1 MCSAGADSPVG
12 GRDMGIRRLVAAARC
27 GGTVASWQGRPC
39 REAAH
44 GWDAGGCQLVGEPRS
59 GGARSAR
66 GPVDGIGYWIGQLAG
81 TFSQTTSQLAPCC
94 GLNLKFPAGRCVKA
108 RSNRRGGPPE
118 SSALDASGSGG
129 PAANTGR
136 REIRQLAGGAL
147 GGAGIRQLVGQ
158 GGAPVGG
165 GGGADPRPR
174 PPRGQAEVL
183 NKANLTK
190 CS

>member
-1 MCSAGADSPVG
+1 M
-12 GRDMGIRRLVAAARC
+12 R
-27 GGTVASWQGRPC
+27 QG
-39 REAAH
+39 
-44 GWDAGGCQLVGEPRS
+44 S
-59 GGARSAR
+59 
-66 GPVDGIGYWIGQLAG
+66 
-81 TFSQTTSQLAPCC
+81 F
-94 GLNLKFPAGRCVKA
+94 K
-108 RSNRRGGPPE
+108 

-190 CS
+190 YS